1 MTDSA
6 LITVGLPVALAIIM
20 FGRGLSLTVD
30 DFRGV
35 ARVPRAVIVAL
46 ALQILV
52 LPLAFG
58 AILGERD
65 DLGEYVRQVG
75 IVTTLFC
82 LASLTIGYLGAK
94 ALRLTERQA
103 IASSM
108 EVGIHNTT
116 VALTIALSVLAST
129 EVAIPSA
136 VYSIVMYIVAA
147 AFGMLITRRRP
158 DRELAQPA
166 G

>member
-6 LITVGLPVALAIIM
+6 LITVGLPVAARDHHVRPGPVPD
-20 FGRGLSLTVD
+20 GRRLP
-30 DFRGV
+30 RG
-35 ARVPRAVIVAL
+35 RPRPRAVIVAL